1 MEFNQNAHL
10 AYCTNVHRGNSW
22 DETFH
27 SLENYVM
34 EVRKD
39 VAPKKRFAIGLRL
52 SADAAVYL
60 SERQELAKF
69 KIGLEKMTPMSL
81 PSTDFPYGNF
91 HGSRVKEQVYRPDW
105 STQQRLDYTL
115 VLFSILEELLEPRG
129 R

>member
-52 SADAAVYL
+52 SADAAVCL
-60 SERQELAKF
+60 SKG
-69 KIGLEKMTPMSL
+69 K
-81 PSTDFPYGNF
+81 N
-91 HGSRVKEQVYRPDW
+91 
-105 STQQRLDYTL
+105 
-115 VLFSILEELLEPRG
+115 
-129 R
+129 